1 MTVVE
6 LLSPPAWPEYE
17 LLDAGGGQKLERYG
31 PYRLVRP
38 EAQAIWEP
46 ALPKA
51 EWERAD
57 AFFQRGSA
65 EDGPGQWVLRRTMP
79 EQWLMHHHNLAF
91 WVRLTPFKHT
101 GVFPEHS
108 AHWGWIRRQLASTR
122 RQPNVLVLF
131 GYTGLSTLLAAQVG
145 ARVCHVDASKPAT
158 RWAQENQAASGLEDR
173 PIRWIV
179 DDVSK
184 FVARELRRGS
194 RYDLILM
201 DPPAFGRGP
210 KGEIWRLNEALP
222 ALVAQAAELLSEEPL
237 GLLASA
243 YATNISSLTLR
254 NVLAGAMRKNVGS
267 LTAGELVLK
276 SSAANQPL
284 SAAIFACWSSS

>member
-1 MTVVE
+1 
-6 LLSPPAWPEYE
+6 
-17 LLDAGGGQKLERYG
+17 
-31 PYRLVRP
+31 
-38 EAQAIWEP
+38 
-46 ALPKA
+46 
-51 EWERAD
+51 
-57 AFFQRGSA
+57 
-65 EDGPGQWVLRRTMP
+65 
-79 EQWLMHHHNLAF
+79 
-91 WVRLTPFKHT
+91 
-101 GVFPEHS
+101 
-108 AHWGWIRRQLASTR
+108 
-122 RQPNVLVLF
+122 LVLF

-145 ARVCHVDASKPAT
+145 ARVCHVDASKPAV
-158 RWAQENQAASGLEDR
+158 RWAQENQVASGLEDR

-222 ALVAQAAELLSEEPL
+222 TLVAQVAELLSDEPL

-254 NVLAGAMRKNVGS
+254 NVLADALPANTGILS
-267 LTAGELVLK
+267 AGELVLK
-276 SSAANQPL
+276 STSADQPL